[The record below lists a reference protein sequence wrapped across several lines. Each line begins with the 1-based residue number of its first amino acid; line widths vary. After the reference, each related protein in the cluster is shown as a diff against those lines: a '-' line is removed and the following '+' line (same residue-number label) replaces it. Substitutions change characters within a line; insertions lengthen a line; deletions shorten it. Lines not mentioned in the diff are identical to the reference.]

1 MPLNRTS
8 LYRDRLRPALV
19 AALLRVLA
27 LGLARVSWP
36 AAQRCGR
43 GVGALIWWCGRR
55 DRRRALHHLE
65 LAFPDLPAGTPMD
78 RRPSRHL
85 PAVVCAAACLLSSLA
100 LAACHKKQPL
110 GKPWVRLDLT
120 QEKPFVEAA
129 PPGINE
135 GQAYQQRVATL
146 GPAEVRDL
154 ARVPKDQLLLFP
166 KGSAAEI
173 RVLEQ
178 ASFSRLEWRA
188 HVDEGS
194 YVSFIPLGYEKSCVP
209 CKFRFG
215 VRTAKYVEVLYE
227 LDAKPLSSPAPQ
239 AVELDLSK
247 FAGEDLD
254 LLFQVDGPP
263 PPPPGE
269 LPPSLLWGSPALY
282 GRQPQPSAYKPDRP
296 NIVLV
301 GFDTLRADRLGPWGR
316 RPSLTP
322 EIDRL
327 AEESDVWTE
336 AFSTFNS
343 TNPSFVSIMTGLYG
357 KNHGVYDLHTR
368 LPASF
373 STLARRLADAG
384 YQTMAIISARHLGD
398 HNSGLGQ
405 GFAEL
410 TRSNEHFAAELGV
423 DQTLDWIAGHCTRPR
438 PFFVWLHLFD
448 PHTPHSPPQ
457 PYADGLRPAGPTGLG
472 PVRAWVPFRTPGPRQ
487 FDEQVLGGNRDLYD
501 GEVAYMDRQ
510 VGRLLDGIAS
520 RGLLD
525 TTLVALVADHGENL
539 GDHGLLYRHVGLF
552 DTTTHVPLLVRW
564 PGPPRAGHRYD
575 GLVQTI
581 DLFPTL
587 LAAAG
592 LRVPPQDGID
602 LRQVSGAG
610 AAPSADAASAG
621 TAGAAG
627 TAGTAADTAGAAAAA
642 PLLAAAAGPPGG
654 SRGRRAVFAE
664 HSNGFGAMVRT
675 RDYKYVVSRGNTYLF
690 PDGPALYDLRADPQE
705 TRNLAGRGVAA
716 EHELAALLE
725 GWLAQRRPRPGAA
738 AGPARQEPLSAE
750 EAARLRSL
758 GYVREMDPR

>member
-1 MPLNRTS
+1 MN
-8 LYRDRLRPALV
+8 
-19 AALLRVLA
+19 
-27 LGLARVSWP
+27 
-36 AAQRCGR
+36 
-43 GVGALIWWCGRR
+43 
-55 DRRRALHHLE
+55 
-65 LAFPDLPAGTPMD
+65 

-85 PAVVCAAACLLSSLA
+85 PAIAGAAACLLPLLA
-100 LAACHKKQPL
+100 LAACHAKHPL

-120 QEKPFVEAA
+120 REKPFVEAT
-129 PPGINE
+129 PPGIDE
-135 GQAYQQRVATL
+135 DQAYKQRIAPL

-154 ARVPKDQLLLFP
+154 SRVPKDQLQQFP

-173 RVLEQ
+173 RVLDQ
-178 ASFSRLEWRA
+178 TASSRLMWRA
-188 HVDEGS
+188 RVDEGS
-194 YVSFIPLGYEKSCVP
+194 YVSFIPLGCEKP
-209 CKFRFG
+209 CGPSKFRFG
-215 VRTAKYVEVLYE
+215 VRTGNRVEVLYE
-227 LDAKPLSSPAPQ
+227 LDARPVSSPAPRT
-239 AVELDLSK
+239 VEVDLSK
-247 FAGEDLD
+247 FAGDEVD

-263 PPPPGE
+263 PPAPGQPP
-269 LPPSLLWGSPALY
+269 PTLLWGSPALY
-282 GRQPQPSAYKPDRP
+282 SRQPQPSAYRPARP
-296 NIVLV
+296 NILLV

-373 STLARRLADAG
+373 ATLARRLADAG

-410 TRSNEHFAAELGV
+410 TRSDEHFAAELGV

-448 PHTPHSPPQ
+448 PHTPHTPPA

-539 GDHGLLYRHVGLF
+539 GDHRLLYRHVGLF

-564 PGPPRAGHRYD
+564 PGPRRAGHRYD

-592 LRVPPQDGID
+592 LSVPPQDGID
-602 LRQVSGAG
+602 LRQATGAAAAG
-610 AAPSADAASAG
+610 AR
-621 TAGAAG
+621 
-627 TAGTAADTAGAAAAA
+627 ADTAGAAAAA
-642 PLLAAAAGPPGG
+642 PVSAAAGGPPGG

-705 TRNLAGRGVAA
+705 TRNLAGQGIAA
-716 EHELAALLE
+716 ERELAALLE

-738 AGPARQEPLSAE
+738 AGRAHQEPLSAE
-750 EAARLRSL
+750 DAARLRSL
-758 GYVREMDPR
+758 GYVREVDP